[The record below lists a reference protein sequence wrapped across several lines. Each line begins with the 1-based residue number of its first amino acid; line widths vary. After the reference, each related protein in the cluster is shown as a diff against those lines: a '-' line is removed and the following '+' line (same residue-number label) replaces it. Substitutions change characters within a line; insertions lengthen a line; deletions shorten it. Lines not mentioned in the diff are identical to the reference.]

1 MDNLSLQQLEAKVR
15 ELTQLLIQTEEQKS
29 AIQQQL
35 EDCKAEKELCLR
47 RLEVVSAAHEC
58 RITEMHCVIA
68 ELSKKLRNKQ
78 ESTILEEQEP
88 EGSDKFLKI
97 SLGFLFDYSVEF

>member
-1 MDNLSLQQLEAKVR
+1 MENLSLQQLETKVR
-15 ELTQLLIQTEEQKS
+15 ELTQRLHQAEEQKTS
-29 AIQQQL
+29 IQLQL
-35 EDCKAEKELCLR
+35 EECTAEKELCLR

-88 EGSDKFLKI
+88 DGSGKDFTKLI
-97 SLGFLFDYSVEF
+97 IRCLLN